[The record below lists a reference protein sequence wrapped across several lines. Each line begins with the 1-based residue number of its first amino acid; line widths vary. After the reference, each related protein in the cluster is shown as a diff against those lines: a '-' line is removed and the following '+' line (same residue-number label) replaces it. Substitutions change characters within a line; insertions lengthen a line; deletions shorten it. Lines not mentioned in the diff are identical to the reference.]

1 VVPTGDPELV
11 GALRRD
17 DESAFRELRRR
28 HLPALRRVGRRVL
41 ADDGLAEQ
49 VAEDV
54 LVALWQD
61 PGRFDAGRGSL
72 RAYLVALARRR
83 AIDVLRSEAARRRR
97 EDVAG
102 RRHLVG
108 HDETEPVDER
118 MVRRVREAVGDL
130 GEHEAAAI
138 RLAFFRGHT
147 YLEVARLL
155 DQPEGTVKT
164 RIRSAMSSLRADLS
178 DLNPRA

>member
-1 VVPTGDPELV
+1 VAPTGDPQLV
-11 GALRRD
+11 EALARD
-17 DESAFRELRRR
+17 DEHAIRELRRR
-28 HLPALRRVGRRVL
+28 HLPALRRAGRRVL
-41 ADDGLAEQ
+41 SDDALADQ

-61 PGRFDAGRGSL
+61 PGRFDPARGTLGSFL
-72 RAYLVALARRR
+72 LALARRR
-83 AIDVLRSEAARRRR
+83 AIDVARSEAARRRR
-97 EDVAG
+97 EDAAG
-102 RRHLVG
+102 RRQCSG
-108 HDETEPVDER
+108 YDEAEPVDHR
-118 MVRRVREAVGDL
+118 VVHRVREAVGDL

-164 RIRSAMSSLRADLS
+164 RIRSAMTALRADLA